1 MKNREVY
8 VKDPGQNR
16 LLNDGVAE
24 VTDGRSDAEMATLRY
39 ELETFVC
46 DGEYAKGMRRILDTF
61 LRNIDQPT
69 QPGVWVSGF
78 YGSGKSHLVKML
90 RALWIDLGFSDGATA
105 RGLVDV
111 PTDVGDQ
118 LKELSTVARRLGSL
132 HAVSGDLRNGTGVVR
147 LDVLN
152 LVFKSAGLPE
162 QYPLARFVMW
172 LRDEGYLDDVRAR
185 VEAAGK
191 QWNKE
196 LRNLYVSPH
205 VAQALLDVHP
215 GFARSPDEVGLLLK
229 EQFPKTDDVTT
240 EQMTDAMRDALMV
253 NGKLPLT
260 LIALDEV
267 QQYIDGNQ
275 DRTELI
281 RKLTETCCKHFGGR
295 LLFVGTG
302 QTALSGTPMLQKLMG
317 RYTVRI
323 ELSDTDVETVIRKV
337 ILAKKADRMPAVEK
351 VLTEHLGEISRHL
364 EGTKVAHRPDDRAAL
379 VPDYPLL
386 PVRRRF
392 WERVLRA
399 VDPGGTGSQL
409 RNQLKVVHEA
419 ARTTADQGLGCVVA
433 GDFIYDQI
441 AASLLQ
447 TGVLPREIYEF
458 IKETASGSPDGDLKA
473 RICGLIF
480 LIGKL
485 PREVGGGDLGIG
497 AKVDVLADLLVTDLR
512 AGSAELRRRIPDAL
526 AELEESGKVMR
537 VGDEYRMQTRESSAW
552 NDEYRSQIAA
562 VFGDPQRVGNE
573 RADLLRNEC
582 GKRLKGTKGYQGECK
597 EQRTITP
604 HFGPEAPKDA
614 AKAIHVW
621 VRDGWEDDDKVVLA
635 DARAAGNDSPTIF
648 VFIPR
653 RTADE
658 IKKTLGSLR
667 AAEATLNIRGVPSG
681 SEAEEAYLAMTT
693 RKGDAERRLASLID
707 EVFAGARVFQG
718 GGQEVFGNDL
728 ATKVATAAEGSVV
741 RLYPQFD
748 AADHPKWNKVIDR
761 ARKGDGGALE
771 AVDHTEEVGKHAV
784 PAAILK
790 FVGSGKKGA
799 EIRKQYDDSPY
810 GWPRDAIDGGIYA
823 LVQSGDLRAMD
834 ADNKVLDAKGI
845 DRAKLNQI
853 KFRVESVTVGA
864 PQRIKVRKLLQDVG
878 ITCKPNEELAGIA
891 KLLEVLRERA
901 ASAGGEAPRP
911 DAPSV
916 THLDELGLKAG
927 NEQIV
932 AIYERREELADQA
945 QTWKQTGDQI
955 AERLPRWTRLQ
966 KLLGH
971 ATGQLAEAADLK
983 TQFDAIRDQRLLLAN
998 PDPVPGLCDQVTKL
1012 LRDALTTS
1020 QADYQAA
1027 HESGMETLKADDN
1040 WVQLTPEQKN
1050 ELLVSQKLTKVPQVD
1065 TSTESNVLESLDGMP
1080 LSTWSDRIAA
1090 LPSRFDKVRLAAAE
1104 LMEPEAVY
1112 VKIPSRTLKTPDEV
1126 RDWVQALEKDLLAKL
1141 ETSTGPVVVH

>member
-1 MKNREVY
+1 MNNREVY
-8 VKDPGQNR
+8 VKDPAENR

-24 VTDGRSDAEMATLRY
+24 VTDGRSDAEMRTLRY

-46 DGEYAKGMRRILDTF
+46 DGEYAKGMRRILDAF

-90 RALWIDLGFSDGATA
+90 RALWVDLAFGDGATA
-105 RGLVDV
+105 RGIVNV
-111 PTDVGDQ
+111 PTDVTDQ
-118 LKELSTVARRLGSL
+118 LKELSTAARRLGGV
-132 HAVSGDLRNGTGVVR
+132 HAASGKLGAGAGDYVR
-147 LDVLN
+147 LELLN
-152 LVFKSAGLPE
+152 IVFKSAGLPE

-172 LRDEGYLDDVRAR
+172 LRDEGYLDDVRRR

-191 QWNKE
+191 EWDRE

-205 VAQALLDVHP
+205 IAQALLDVYP
-215 GFARSPDEVGLLLK
+215 DFAAGPREARALLK
-229 EQFPKTDDVTT
+229 EQFPKVDDVST
-240 EQMTDAMRDALMV
+240 EQMVHAIRDALAV
-253 NGKLPLT
+253 DGKLPLT

-267 QQYIDGNQ
+267 QQYIGENQ
-275 DRTELI
+275 ARTFLI
-281 RKLTETCCKHFGGR
+281 QEVTETCSKHFAGR

-317 RYTVRI
+317 RFTVKI

-337 ILAKKADRMPAVEK
+337 ILAKKPDRIPAVEK

-364 EGTKVAHRPDDRAAL
+364 AGTKVAHRSDDRPVL

-419 ARTTADQGLGCVVA
+419 ARTTADQALGCVVA
-433 GDFIYDQI
+433 GDFIYEQI

-458 IKETASGSPDGDLKA
+458 VKELSTGATDDHLKA

-485 PREVGGGDLGIG
+485 PRDAGADLGVT
-497 AKVDVLADLLVTDLR
+497 ANSDALADLLVTDLR
-512 AGSAELRRRIPDAL
+512 DGSVELRKRTPDLL

-562 VFGDPQRVGNE
+562 ILGDPQRVANE

-582 GKRLKGTKGYQGECK
+582 GKRLKGVKAYQGDCK

-614 AKAIHVW
+614 DKAIHVW
-621 VRDGWEDDDKVVLA
+621 VRDGWEDDEKAVLA
-635 DARAAGNDSPTIF
+635 DARTAGNESPTIF
-648 VFIPR
+648 LFIPR

-658 IKKTLGSLR
+658 IKKTVGSLR
-667 AAEATLNIRGVPSG
+667 AAEATLNVRGVPSG

-693 RKGDAERRLASLID
+693 RKGDSERRLASLID

-718 GGQEVFGNDL
+718 GGQEVFGGDL
-728 ATKVATAAEGSVV
+728 AARVTTAAEGSIV

-748 AADHPKWNKVIDR
+748 PADHPKWSKVIER
-761 ARKGDGGALE
+761 ARKGDGAALE
-771 AVDHTEEVGKHAV
+771 AVDHTEEVGKHPVASAV
-784 PAAILK
+784 LK
-790 FVGSGKKGA
+790 FVGSGKKGS
-799 EIRKQYDDSPY
+799 EIRKQFDDSPY

-823 LVQSGDLRAMD
+823 LVQSGDLRATD
-834 ADNKVLDAKGI
+834 PDNKILDAKGI
-845 DRAKLNQI
+845 DRAKLNQTR
-853 KFRVESVTVGA
+853 FRVESVTVGA
-864 PQRIKVRKLLQDVG
+864 PQRIKVRKLLQDIG
-878 ITCKPNEELAGIA
+878 ITCRPNEELAGIA
-891 KLLEVLRERA
+891 KLLEVLRDRA
-901 ASAGGEAPRP
+901 ASAGGDPPRP
-911 DAPSV
+911 ESPSV
-916 THLDELGLKAG
+916 SHLDELGLKAG

-932 AIYERREELADQA
+932 AVYERHEELAQQA
-945 QTWKQTGDQI
+945 KAWKQTSDRI
-955 AERLPRWTRLQ
+955 AERLPRWSRLE
-966 KLLGH
+966 KLLAHADGH
-971 ATGQLAEAADLK
+971 IPDAADLK
-983 TQFDAIRDQRLLLAN
+983 TQADAIRDQRMLLGD
-998 PDPVPGLCDQVTKL
+998 PDPVPGLCEQVTKL
-1012 LRDALTTS
+1012 LRDALTKS

-1027 HESGMETLKADDN
+1027 HEAGMAGLKADDN

-1050 ELLVSQKLTKVPQVD
+1050 QLLVAEKLTNVPQVD
-1065 TSTESNVLESLDGMP
+1065 TSTEAKVLESLDAMS
-1080 LSTWSDRIAA
+1080 LSTWSDRNAA
-1090 LPSRFDKVRLAAAE
+1090 LPGRFERVRLAAAE
-1104 LMEPEAVY
+1104 FMEPEAVY

-1126 RDWVQALEKDLLAKL
+1126 REWVQTLEKELLAKL
-1141 ETSTGPVVVH
+1141 ETSEGPVVVH